1 MSDGQGEGKA
11 EEAASPGTKS
21 AADALR
27 EAMQSV
33 QSGAARTTTL
43 PEHLRHLPERERAQ
57 ELTLKQVFAQQ
68 EYDLRQRY
76 AFWILI
82 ILGVQLLIAD
92 GVFIAF
98 AQIGES
104 WVLSPGVIQV
114 WLAAT
119 VVQVVGIVLVVT
131 RHLFPNKNHIRKVA
145 SVE

>member
-1 MSDGQGEGKA
+1 M
-11 EEAASPGTKS
+11 
-21 AADALR
+21 
-27 EAMQSV
+27 
-33 QSGAARTTTL
+33 

-57 ELTLKQVFAQQ
+57 ELTLKRVFAQQ

-92 GVFIAF
+92 GVFVAF
-98 AQIGES
+98 AQVGEH
-104 WVLSPGVIQV
+104 WKLSSGVIQV

-131 RHLFPNKNHIRKVA
+131 RHLFPDRNHKRKVP
-145 SVE
+145 SVD